1 MLKRFD
7 KRFNRLSVW
16 YDWHGPLL
24 KDQPIYSP
32 FVIDTTRPN
41 AVEPGSAIYKRRIAV
56 D

>member
-1 MLKRFD
+1 MIGTDLYKVD
-7 KRFNRLSVW
+7 EV
-16 YDWHGPLL
+16 L